1 MAWLKRRHKI
11 YCEISLFN
19 DAHIRIFYDICIFTK
34 KLYLFDSALRWSK
47 NFITPQCLP
56 SLLRQCLISRSF
68 KARWLKVHSSQ
79 SSAVKNE
86 PRNEA
91 FARFPL
97 LYTRALPVASLAHS
111 PSVLWRMSWDL
122 FAWALPP
129 VTPMAVSLLTR
140 TRFACNKWKQRCT
153 LTLGKGTVWIIN
165 LYVFYGR
172 KWQGNCGRRW
182 LKSGCHGRR
191 SHLFE
196 IFCFPFKSFWFY
208 ALPLSGRVCLYAAW
222 NKRKNPKLIYKP
234 KVNLYSSLTGLILVA
249 DLFRQWYIKEHPLW
263 DKNEEF

>member
-19 DAHIRIFYDICIFTK
+19 DVHIRIFYDICIFTK
-34 KLYLFDSALRWSK
+34 KLYLFDSVLRWSK

-91 FARFPL
+91 FARFPT

-111 PSVLWRMSWDL
+111 LSVLWRMSWDL

-165 LYVFYGR
+165 LYVFMGGSGR
-172 KWQGNCGRRW
+172 AIVVGGGWNLGATAG
-182 LKSGCHGRR
+182 GH
-191 SHLFE
+191 
-196 IFCFPFKSFWFY
+196 IFSKSFVFLLEAFGFTPY
-208 ALPLSGRVCLYAAW
+208 LSVEEYVSLCGL
-222 NKRKNPKLIYKP
+222 KQKKKP
-234 KVNLYSSLTGLILVA
+234 KVNL
-249 DLFRQWYIKEHPLW
+249 
-263 DKNEEF
+263 